1 MDTLVVGC
9 YSPPIIKRVRQKR
22 LAYNCTRTGQSG
34 VSQCIFDGGE
44 TGSTG
49 AVKACGDQKQNLNV
63 ANDNVAFET
72 RLAA

>member
-49 AVKACGDQKQNLNV
+49 CDKGTKRPMQTLG
-63 ANDNVAFET
+63 ANDNYAPSYA
-72 RLAA
+72 LAA